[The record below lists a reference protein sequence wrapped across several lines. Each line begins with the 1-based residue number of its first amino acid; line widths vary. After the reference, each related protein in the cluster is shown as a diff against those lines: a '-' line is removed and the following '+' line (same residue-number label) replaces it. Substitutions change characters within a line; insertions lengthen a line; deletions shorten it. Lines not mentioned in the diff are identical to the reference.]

1 MNKETLDRVLEEL
14 DISAVAFDSPSYL
27 NAIVGISH
35 DDRLIYDYDKMVEC
49 LMEED
54 NMSMEEAIEFIDY
67 NTLRALPYYPE
78 GPIILMHPAPLQIEI
93 DEE

>member
-14 DISAVAFDSPSYL
+14 DISAVAFNSPSYL